1 MTRHIDKLATDLEQ
15 NIRDRASKFQ
25 AFFLATDKST
35 DVSDTPQPAVLVHG
49 VDAEFNVLG

>member
-15 NIRDRASKFQ
+15 NIKDRASKFQ

-35 DVSDTPQPAVLVHG
+35 DVSDTAQPAVLVHG
-49 VDAEFNVLG
+49 VDTEFNVLG